1 MTEAARPV
9 EARYA
14 ASRRRLALVGV
25 VWLMSGCVLVGCGG
39 SPAEPAATTP
49 ARPVPDR
56 PAQLPALGGV
66 EPAVGAAVGWVVER
80 IGSVV
85 RGGSGAVAGNP
96 GRRPTSVGENAEDT
110 RRQGRGGV
118 VHLRRQG

>member
-9 EARYA
+9 EAQYT

-49 ARPVPDR
+49 ARLVPDGDQ
-56 PAQLPALGGV
+56 PNSTALGGV
-66 EPAVGAAVGWVVER
+66 EPAVGRVVER

-96 GRRPTSVGENAEDT
+96 GRRPSSVGENAEDT

-118 VHLRRQG
+118 LHLRRQR